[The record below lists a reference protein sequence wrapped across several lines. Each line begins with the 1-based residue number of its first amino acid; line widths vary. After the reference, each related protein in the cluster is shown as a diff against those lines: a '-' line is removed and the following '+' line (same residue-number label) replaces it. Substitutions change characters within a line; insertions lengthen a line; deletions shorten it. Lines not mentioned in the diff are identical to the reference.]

1 MASAVEAKGERYMR
15 VEQIELRTIQLP
27 LRHHFETSF
36 GRTYGRDTILVTVWA
51 DGVEGWGESPVEDG
65 PWYCPETVETA
76 WHVQRDFL
84 IPALLGRQLETA
96 EEAFGRMALV
106 RGHQMAKTGLE
117 EALWDVE
124 ARQKGVSVAELLGS
138 TRRRIESGVS
148 VGIQDTLEELL
159 ARVEG
164 YLAQGYRRIKVK
176 IKPGWDVEVV
186 RELRRRWPDVP
197 LMVDAN
203 SAYTLEDAEH
213 LAALDEFDLL
223 MIEQPLAYDDIYEHS
238 LLQRRLRTPL
248 CLDESIHTPAH
259 ARAALELGSCRIIN
273 IKPGRVGGLNQARR
287 IHDVC
292 RERDA
297 AVWCGGLL
305 EVGVGRAHNVAI
317 ASLPGYTLPGDVSAS
332 DRYFEKDVL
341 ETPFRLNADG
351 TIDVPQGP
359 GIGVEVDRPFLDGV
373 TVRRETFRA

>member
-1 MASAVEAKGERYMR
+1 MRIER
-15 VEQIELRTIQLP
+15 IELRYIKIP

-36 GRTYGRDTILVTVWA
+36 GRAWGRDTILVTVWA

-65 PWYCPETVETA
+65 PWYSPETVETA

-84 IPALLGRQLETA
+84 VPLLLGQQVDA
-96 EEAFGRMALV
+96 AADAFERMARV
-106 RGHQMAKTGLE
+106 RGHTMAKAGLE

-124 ARQKGVSVAELLGS
+124 ARQKGVSVAWLLGGV
-138 TRRRIESGVS
+138 RPRIESGVS
-148 VGIQDTLEELL
+148 VGIQDTLDELL
-159 ARVEG
+159 ERVEG
-164 YLAQGYRRIKVK
+164 FLAQGYRRIKVK

-186 RELRRRWPDVP
+186 RALRQRWPAVP

-203 SAYTLEDAEH
+203 SAYTLADAER
-213 LAALDEFDLL
+213 LAALDEFGLL

-238 LLQRRLRTPL
+238 LLQRQLKTPL

-273 IKPGRVGGLNQARR
+273 IKPGRVGGLAQARR
-287 IHDVC
+287 IHDLC
-292 RERDA
+292 RERGVP
-297 AVWCGGLL
+297 VWCGGLL

-332 DRYFEKDVL
+332 DRYFERDVV
-341 ETPFRLNADG
+341 EPPFRLNADG

-359 GIGVEVDRPFLDGV
+359 GIGVTVDRAWIDRL
-373 TVRRETFRA
+373 TVRREVFSA

>member
-36 GRTYGRDTILVTVWA
+36 GRAYGRDTILVTVWA

>member
-1 MASAVEAKGERYMR
+1 MR

-36 GRTYGRDTILVTVWA
+36 GRAYGRDTILVTVWA